1 MNRAPK
7 MNAAVIGAMKAAT
20 SSICSYL
27 EACPDVYMVPESD
40 PNYFSDDDQ
49 FERGV
54 EWYEGLLA
62 SRTTERFC
70 AEGSNNYAAKRLFPH
85 AAKRMHAYNPE
96 IKLFYMRA
104 IQ

>member
-1 MNRAPK
+1 
-7 MNAAVIGAMKAAT
+7 MNAVVIGAMKMAT

-40 PNYFSDDDQ
+40 PNYFSGDDQ

-62 SRTTERFC
+62 S
-70 AEGSNNYAAKRLFPH
+70 
-85 AAKRMHAYNPE
+85 
-96 IKLFYMRA
+96 
-104 IQ
+104 